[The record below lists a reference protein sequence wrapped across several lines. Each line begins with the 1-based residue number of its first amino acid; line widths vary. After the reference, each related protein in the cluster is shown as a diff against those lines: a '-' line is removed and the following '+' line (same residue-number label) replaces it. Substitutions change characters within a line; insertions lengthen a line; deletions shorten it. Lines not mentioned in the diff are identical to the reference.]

1 MSTEKRY
8 VFNFWIATVFIYLFI
23 KMYNLLGKP
32 IVDSKVQLLILYF
45 VYGLGVVI
53 AALYGRLVISQFAFR
68 NILFVI
74 FGVISTLLFGLSRSN
89 LFQNIIT
96 MSFWLVVMLV
106 CYSCN
111 EILRQ
116 SRFVV
121 NLMLIFDLLM
131 SVSFYVALIT
141 GGQEGVDSV
150 NAVYFIACLFPV
162 IFLDANKYLKLVVV
176 MSSAACVL
184 LSGKRTALIVLVL
197 AFAVPYLFKLL
208 HSNANN
214 KVKSILILILLSL
227 LVIYLYDYLLKKF
240 DLTIF
245 DRFSNIAED
254 GGSGRIDIY
263 KAVIASF
270 KESGFLNKLFGHG
283 FNGVFLSGITCTSAH
298 NDFLEVLY
306 DFGIIGEIFYLCL
319 VVGMISTASKLL
331 KRRAKTSLA
340 VVSAIMV
347 FICMSTTS
355 HLIIYPT
362 YFIYIILFIM
372 MGQSELLGRN

>member
-197 AFAVPYLFKLL
+197 AFAVPYLF
-208 HSNANN
+208 
-214 KVKSILILILLSL
+214 
-227 LVIYLYDYLLKKF
+227 
-240 DLTIF
+240 
-245 DRFSNIAED
+245 
-254 GGSGRIDIY
+254 
-263 KAVIASF
+263 
-270 KESGFLNKLFGHG
+270 
-283 FNGVFLSGITCTSAH
+283 
-298 NDFLEVLY
+298 
-306 DFGIIGEIFYLCL
+306 
-319 VVGMISTASKLL
+319 
-331 KRRAKTSLA
+331 
-340 VVSAIMV
+340 
-347 FICMSTTS
+347 
-355 HLIIYPT
+355 
-362 YFIYIILFIM
+362 
-372 MGQSELLGRN
+372 